1 MSHSKHKITYSD
13 DDNRFILPQYAM
25 LKMKRNFLI
34 LEYEKEEIVKAT
46 NFHDFEINCI
56 TTLNLKQHLIKHSFR
71 EEFGRTDAVEVTL
84 RVFPFKSTF

>member
-1 MSHSKHKITYSD
+1 
-13 DDNRFILPQYAM
+13 M
-25 LKMKRNFLI
+25 LKMKGNFI
-34 LEYEKEEIVKAT
+34 FLEYVKEEIVKAT

-84 RVFPFKSTF
+84 VVVPLKSTF